1 MPQSPAARSRRAG
14 QFRRM
19 RLMPLMAATFFM
31 VSGGPYGI
39 EDIIGGA
46 GYAWAFVLLLSL
58 PVLWSLPTALMIG
71 ELASAI
77 PAEGGFYV
85 WVRRALGPFWGF
97 QEAWLSLAASIF
109 DMAIY
114 PTLFTLYLGRLAPSL
129 TAGHRAVWWS
139 IAVLTVCL
147 LWNLLGAAS
156 VGTGSVWLMCLLL
169 APFAVL
175 VIAGVRRSGS
185 APPATHSLDFATA
198 FLVAL
203 WNYMGWDNASTVAGE
218 VEHPQRNYPRAMIGA
233 AVLVAVCYVVPTLA
247 ARLAGLAAESFST
260 GSWTEAARMLAGPW
274 LALAIVAGGMVNG
287 FGMCNALMLSYTR
300 LPVAMAQD
308 GFLPRV
314 LARHNRFGAPW
325 VAIIL
330 CAAGWALAVNLTF
343 ERLISIDLVLY
354 GGSLI
359 LEFVALAVLRRREPQ
374 MIRPFRIPGG
384 TLTCVL
390 LGIPPTVLI
399 AVALIMARGEKI
411 ADMPALGLAS
421 AIAVLGPAAY
431 AIQAPWWRG
440 RQDVFAERS
449 ETGET
454 AG

>member
-1 MPQSPAARSRRAG
+1 
-14 QFRRM
+14 M
-19 RLMPLMAATFFM
+19 RLLALVAATFFM

-46 GYAWAFVLLLSL
+46 GYTWAFVLLLSL

-71 ELASAI
+71 ELASAL

-139 IAVLTVCL
+139 LAVLAACL

-156 VGTGSVWLMCLLL
+156 VGSGSIWLMCLLL
-169 APFAVL
+169 APFAIL
-175 VIAGVRRSGS
+175 VVAGMQHGASTAS
-185 APPATHSLDFATA
+185 TSTSHTLDFGTA

-203 WNYMGWDNASTVAGE
+203 WNYMGWDNASTVAAE
-218 VEHPQRNYPRAMIGA
+218 VERPQHNYPRAMIGA
-233 AVLVAVCYVVPTLA
+233 AVLVAICYIVPTLA
-247 ARLAGLAAESFST
+247 ARAAGLSPAAFST
-260 GSWTEAARMLAGPW
+260 GSWADAARMLVGPW
-274 LALAIVAGGMVNG
+274 LGLAIVAGGMVNG

-300 LPVAMAQD
+300 LPVALARD
-308 GFLPRV
+308 GFLPRIV
-314 LARHNRFGAPW
+314 ARHNRAGAPW

-330 CAAGWALAVNLTF
+330 CAVGWGLALNLTF

-359 LEFVALAVLRRREPQ
+359 LEFVALAVLRWREPQ
-374 MIRPFRIPGG
+374 LARPFRIAGG
-384 TLTCVL
+384 TTACVL
-390 LGIPPTVLI
+390 LGIPPTILI
-399 AVALIMARGEKI
+399 AVALLMARGERI
-411 ADMPALGLAS
+411 AQLPALGLAS
-421 AIAVLGPAAY
+421 AIALLGPVAY
-431 AIQAPWWRG
+431 AIQAPWFRS
-440 RQDVFAERS
+440 RHAAFAEGG

-454 AG
+454 IG

>member
-1 MPQSPAARSRRAG
+1 
-14 QFRRM
+14 M
-19 RLMPLMAATFFM
+19 RLVPLMAATFFM

-46 GYAWAFVLLLSL
+46 GYKWAFVLLLGL
-58 PVLWSLPTALMIG
+58 PLLWSLPTALMIG
-71 ELASAI
+71 ELASAL

-129 TAGHRAVWWS
+129 TAGDRAVWWS
-139 IAVLTVCL
+139 LAVLAACL
-147 LWNLLGAAS
+147 LWNLFGAAS
-156 VGTGSVWLMCLLL
+156 VGSGSVWLMCLLL

-175 VIAGVRRSGS
+175 VIAGMRHGTSGA
-185 APPATHSLDFATA
+185 APSTTHGLDFATA

-203 WNYMGWDNASTVAGE
+203 WNYMGWDNASTVAAE
-218 VEHPQRNYPRAMIGA
+218 VERPQHSYPKAMMGA
-233 AVLVAVCYVVPTLA
+233 AALVTVCYLVPTLA
-247 ARLAGLAAESFST
+247 ARVAGVPAGAFST
-260 GSWTEAARMLAGPW
+260 GSWADAARMLVGPW
-274 LALAIVAGGMVNG
+274 LGLAIVAGGMING

-300 LPVAMAQD
+300 LPVALARD

-314 LARHNRFGAPW
+314 VARHNRTGAPW
-325 VAIIL
+325 VAILL

-359 LEFVALAVLRRREPQ
+359 LEFVALAVLRWREPQ
-374 MIRPFRIPGG
+374 LVRPFRISGG
-384 TLTCVL
+384 TTACVL
-390 LGIPPTVLI
+390 LGIPPTIMI
-399 AVALIMARGEKI
+399 AVALMMARGERI
-411 ADMPALGLAS
+411 AGMPALGLAA
-421 AIAVLGPAAY
+421 AIALLGPVAY
-431 AIQAPWWRG
+431 AIQSPWSRS
-440 RQDVFAERS
+440 RQSAFTNGT

>member
-1 MPQSPAARSRRAG
+1 
-14 QFRRM
+14 M
-19 RLMPLMAATFFM
+19 RLLPLVAATFFM

-71 ELASAI
+71 ELASAL

-129 TAGHRAVWWS
+129 TAGHRGIWWS
-139 IAVLTVCL
+139 LAVLAICL

-156 VGTGSVWLMCLLL
+156 VGSGSIWLMCLLM
-169 APFAVL
+169 APFAIL
-175 VIAGVRRSGS
+175 VVAGMRHGVST
-185 APPATHSLDFATA
+185 ATSPTSHTLDFATA

-203 WNYMGWDNASTVAGE
+203 WNYMGWDNASTVAAE
-218 VEHPQRNYPRAMIGA
+218 VERPQHNYPRAMIGA
-233 AVLVAVCYVVPTLA
+233 AVLVAICYIVPTLA
-247 ARLAGLAAESFST
+247 AHAAGLSSTTFST
-260 GSWTEAARMLAGPW
+260 GSWADAARMLVGPW
-274 LALAIVAGGMVNG
+274 LGLAIVAGGMVNG

-300 LPVAMAQD
+300 LPVALARD
-308 GFLPRV
+308 GFLPRL
-314 LARHNRFGAPW
+314 LARHNRAGAPW

-330 CAAGWALAVNLTF
+330 CAFGWGLALNLTF

-359 LEFVALAVLRRREPQ
+359 LEFVALAVLRWREPQ
-374 MIRPFRIPGG
+374 LARPFRIAGG
-384 TLTCVL
+384 TTACVL
-390 LGIPPTVLI
+390 LGIPPTILI
-399 AVALIMARGEKI
+399 AVALLMARGERI
-411 ADMPALGLAS
+411 AEMPALGLAS
-421 AIAVLGPAAY
+421 AIALLGPVAY
-431 AIQAPWWRG
+431 AIQAPWSRNRRASFG
-440 RQDVFAERS
+440 EARESR
-449 ETGET
+449 ET

>member
-1 MPQSPAARSRRAG
+1 
-14 QFRRM
+14 M
-19 RLMPLMAATFFM
+19 RLLPLMAATFFM

-46 GYAWAFVLLLSL
+46 GYKWAFVLLLGL
-58 PVLWSLPTALMIG
+58 PLLWSLPTALMIG
-71 ELASAI
+71 ELASAL

-114 PTLFTLYLGRLAPSL
+114 PRLFTLYLGRLAPSL
-129 TAGHRAVWWS
+129 TAGHRAVLWS
-139 IAVLTVCL
+139 LAVLAACL

-156 VGTGSVWLMCLLL
+156 VGSGSVWLMCLLM

-175 VIAGVRRSGS
+175 VIAGMRHGTS
-185 APPATHSLDFATA
+185 ATAPSTSHSLDFATA

-203 WNYMGWDNASTVAGE
+203 WNYMGWDNASTVAAE
-218 VEHPQRNYPRAMIGA
+218 VERPQHNYPRAVLGA
-233 AVLVAVCYVVPTLA
+233 AALVAVCYVVPTLA
-247 ARLAGLAAESFST
+247 ARVAGLPADAFST
-260 GSWTEAARMLAGPW
+260 GSWADAARMLVGPW
-274 LALAIVAGGMVNG
+274 LGLAIVACGMING

-300 LPVAMAQD
+300 LPVALARD

-314 LARHNRFGAPW
+314 VARHNRAGAPW
-325 VAIIL
+325 VAILL

-359 LEFVALAVLRRREPQ
+359 LEFVALAVLRWREPQ
-374 MIRPFRIPGG
+374 LARPFRISGG
-384 TLTCVL
+384 TIACVL
-390 LGIPPTVLI
+390 LGIPPTVMI
-399 AVALIMARGEKI
+399 AVALLMARGERI
-411 ADMPALGLAS
+411 ADVPALGLAA
-421 AIAVLGPAAY
+421 AIALLGPVAY
-431 AIQAPWWRG
+431 AIQVPSRN
-440 RQDVFAERS
+440 RQNAFTNSAG
-449 ETGET
+449 TGET
-454 AG
+454 TS

>member
-1 MPQSPAARSRRAG
+1 
-14 QFRRM
+14 M
-19 RLMPLMAATFFM
+19 RLLPLVAATFFM

-71 ELASAI
+71 ELASAL

-129 TAGHRAVWWS
+129 TAGHRGIWWS
-139 IAVLTVCL
+139 LAVLAICL

-156 VGTGSVWLMCLLL
+156 VGSGSIWLMCLLM
-169 APFAVL
+169 APFAIL
-175 VIAGVRRSGS
+175 VVAGMRHGVST
-185 APPATHSLDFATA
+185 ATSPTSHTLDFATA

-203 WNYMGWDNASTVAGE
+203 WNYMGWDNASTVAAE
-218 VEHPQRNYPRAMIGA
+218 VERPQHNYPRAMIGA
-233 AVLVAVCYVVPTLA
+233 AVLVAICYIVPTLA
-247 ARLAGLAAESFST
+247 AHAAGLSSTTFST
-260 GSWTEAARMLAGPW
+260 GSWADAARMLVGPW
-274 LALAIVAGGMVNG
+274 LGLAIVAGGMVNG

-300 LPVAMAQD
+300 LPVALARD
-308 GFLPRV
+308 GFLPRL
-314 LARHNRFGAPW
+314 LARHNRAGAPW

-330 CAAGWALAVNLTF
+330 CAFGWGLALNLTF

-359 LEFVALAVLRRREPQ
+359 LEFVALAVLRWREPQ
-374 MIRPFRIPGG
+374 LARPFRIAGG
-384 TLTCVL
+384 ATACVL
-390 LGIPPTVLI
+390 LGIPPTILI
-399 AVALIMARGEKI
+399 AVALLMARGERI
-411 ADMPALGLAS
+411 AEMPALGLAS
-421 AIAVLGPAAY
+421 AIALLGPVAY
-431 AIQAPWWRG
+431 AIQAPWSRNRRASFG
-440 RQDVFAERS
+440 EARESR
-449 ETGET
+449 ET